1 MSWAFS
7 RSRKS
12 GVGGTVMGGAKGR
25 SALGRAVGRIGAAA
39 AASERTVGAERS
51 PSSFEQ
57 VTRRGLED
65 LTRQVERLELKINGV
80 FLAMIA
86 AMLAELYRAVVR

>member
-1 MSWAFS
+1 MAEA
-7 RSRKS
+7 RR
-12 GVGGTVMGGAKGR
+12 R
-25 SALGRAVGRIGAAA
+25 SAVARSIAKIGRAVSQGREAAETREA
-39 AASERTVGAERS
+39 

-80 FLAMIA
+80 FLAMLGA
-86 AMLAELYRAVVR
+86 LLAELYRTIGH

>member
-1 MSWAFS
+1 MSGD
-7 RSRKS
+7 RQ
-12 GVGGTVMGGAKGR
+12 R
-25 SALGRAVGRIGAAA
+25 SAIGQAVGQISAALA
-39 AASERTVGAERS
+39 TTPRANVKEAP

-80 FLAMIA
+80 FLAMVA

>member
-1 MSWAFS
+1 
-7 RSRKS
+7 
-12 GVGGTVMGGAKGR
+12 MGGAKER
-25 SALGRAVGRIGAAA
+25 STLGRAVRRIGAAVA
-39 AASERTVGAERS
+39 ANGQSGASEPT

-80 FLAMIA
+80 FLAMVA

>member
-1 MSWAFS
+1 MARMQS
-7 RSRKS
+7 
-12 GVGGTVMGGAKGR
+12 R
-25 SALGRAVGRIGAAA
+25 SALGRAVRRIGRAMPVPGP
-39 AASERTVGAERS
+39 SGRLEPP